1 MKIIISIASMDETN
15 KRVREALNE
24 TTTEFN
30 AFLSVPAV
38 DMARL
43 AVAETADLKYVGY
56 TLNEDESEL
65 TLEVSDEVILK
76 YVGIYVKVVRAI
88 MPFVRP
94 MVTLAGT
101 LRDEI
106 LEIVR
111 MLKERK

>member
-1 MKIIISIASMDETN
+1 MKIIVSIASMDETN
-15 KRVREALNE
+15 KRVLEALNE
-24 TTTEFN
+24 TTTEFD

-43 AVAETADLKYVGY
+43 AVAGAADLKNVGY

-76 YVGIYVKVVRAI
+76 YIGVYVKVIKFV

-94 MVTLAGT
+94 VKALLGALKDDFDDIITTLN
-101 LRDEI
+101 
-106 LEIVR
+106 
-111 MLKERK
+111 ERK